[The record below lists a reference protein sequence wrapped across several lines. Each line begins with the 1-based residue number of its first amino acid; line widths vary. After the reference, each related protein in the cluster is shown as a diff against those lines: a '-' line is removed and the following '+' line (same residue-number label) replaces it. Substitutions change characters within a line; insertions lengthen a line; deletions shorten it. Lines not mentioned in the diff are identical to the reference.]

1 MNNAGNFEMA
11 GVYILLFV
19 LNVFAGG
26 FIFFEGSSLETLGVG
41 DGACVCMVVHI
52 FWAKG
57 GI

>member
-1 MNNAGNFEMA
+1 MA
-11 GVYILLFV
+11 WGVYFTFV

-26 FIFFEGSSLETLGVG
+26 FIFFEGSGLETLGVG

-52 FWAKG
+52 FWATG

>member
-1 MNNAGNFEMA
+1 M
-11 GVYILLFV
+11 

-26 FIFFEGSSLETLGVG
+26 FIFFEGFGLETLGVG